1 MKAKRARW
9 IELSCVA
16 VLGLLAFIPLQ
27 LLESDEAS
35 LVFAFVALIA
45 TLVLI
50 GLVIASRSFVGVAIV
65 AAYIVTALALVSNGA
80 YPLRENV
87 RWAAFASQAKANA
100 LASHPRGQQLPHAVW
115 DAWGWAGMDTSV
127 YLVFDPNDSLLA
139 ASRLKSPGKP
149 PGIPCAVY
157 SVHQMEPHWYSV
169 HFFTSEEWE
178 SCSP

>member
-1 MKAKRARW
+1 MTFKRPNWVGLFCFA
-9 IELSCVA
+9 VA
-16 VLGLLAFIPLQ
+16 GLLVFIPLQ

-35 LVFAFVALIA
+35 LVFAFVALVA
-45 TLVLI
+45 TLILI

-65 AAYIVTALALVSNGA
+65 AAYIVAALTLVVNGA

-87 RWAAFASQAKANA
+87 RWVVFASQAKANV
-100 LASHPRGQQLPHAVW
+100 LASHPRQGQLPHAVW

-127 YLVFDPNDSLLA
+127 YLVFDPDDSLLA

-157 SVHQMEPHWYSV
+157 GVHHMEPHWYSV
-169 HFFTSEEWE
+169 HFFTSEGCE
-178 SCSP
+178 SCSR

>member
-1 MKAKRARW
+1 MKVTRARW

-16 VLGLLAFIPLQ
+16 VVGLLAFVPLQ
-27 LLESDEAS
+27 LLDSDEAS

-50 GLVIASRSFVGVAIV
+50 GLVVASRNFAGVAIV
-65 AAYIVTALALVSNGA
+65 AAYIVAALALVVNGA
-80 YPLRENV
+80 YPLREKV
-87 RWAAFASQAKANA
+87 RWAAFASQAKTNV
-100 LASHPRGQQLPHAVW
+100 LASHPQPQQLPHAVW

-127 YLVFDPNDSLLA
+127 YLVFDPNDSLLG

-157 SVHQMEPHWYSV
+157 SVLRMEPHWYSV
-169 HFFTSEEWE
+169 RYYTSEDWG
-178 SCSP
+178 SCSH